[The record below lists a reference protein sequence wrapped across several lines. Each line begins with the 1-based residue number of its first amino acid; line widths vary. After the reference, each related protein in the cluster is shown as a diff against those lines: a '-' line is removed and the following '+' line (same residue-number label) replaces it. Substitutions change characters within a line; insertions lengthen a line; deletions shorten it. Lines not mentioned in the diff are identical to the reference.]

1 MYFVLWLIAKNVPQ
15 TVGGRAYLV
24 SRGGTLIRLLEMPT
38 NRWSNIS
45 CSRREKKTR
54 ELISVLP
61 VPVRRFPSLFR
72 LDHVTR
78 NALAARNNEPR
89 D

>member
-1 MYFVLWLIAKNVPQ
+1 MCFVLWLIANNVSQ

-24 SRGGTLIRLLEMPT
+24 SRGAALIRRLEMHT

-45 CSRREKKTR
+45 CSQREKNAC
-54 ELISVLP
+54 ELILVLP
-61 VPVRRFPSLFR
+61 SPCTGFSSHFR

-78 NALAARNNEPR
+78 NALAARNNDPR
-89 D
+89 N

>member
-1 MYFVLWLIAKNVPQ
+1 MCFVLWLIANNVFQ

-45 CSRREKKTR
+45 CSRRQKKTR

-61 VPVRRFPSLFR
+61 SPCTAFSLSFS
-72 LDHVTR
+72 LG
-78 NALAARNNEPR
+78 PR
-89 D
+89 DPKRFGRAE

>member
-1 MYFVLWLIAKNVPQ
+1 MCFVLWLIANNVSQ

-24 SRGGTLIRLLEMPT
+24 SRGGALIRLLEMHT

-45 CSRREKKTR
+45 CNQREKNAR

-61 VPVRRFPSLFR
+61 SPCTAFSLTF
-72 LDHVTR
+72 L
-78 NALAARNNEPR
+78 LGPR
-89 D
+89 DPKRFDRAE